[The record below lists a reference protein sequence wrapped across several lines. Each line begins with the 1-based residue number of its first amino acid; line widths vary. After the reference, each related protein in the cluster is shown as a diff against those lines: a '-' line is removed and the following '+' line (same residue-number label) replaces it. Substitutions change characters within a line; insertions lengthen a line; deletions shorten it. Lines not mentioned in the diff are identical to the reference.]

1 MEARLYI
8 VFFAH
13 FFSPHLFN
21 RSPDFR
27 NLPHAPPYCKRSSI
41 QKTKEE
47 TTEAKDFLRRKHETV
62 RPQAP
67 EYRRKPDFSQKELVS
82 VLAMTEPEIMFTDS
96 SKFKKGEMDHGKRQ
110 KRTVQTRKTATMA
123 FRHHLRNPP
132 DFHWSNHSLIYARNS
147 LFKKSV

>member
-1 MEARLYI
+1 M
-8 VFFAH
+8 
-13 FFSPHLFN
+13 
-21 RSPDFR
+21 
-27 NLPHAPPYCKRSSI
+27 I

-96 SKFKKGEMDHGKRQ
+96 SKFKKGEWIMENDKKEPFKHAKLQQWLFVIICAILLIFIGAI
-110 KRTVQTRKTATMA
+110 TA
-123 FRHHLRNPP
+123 
-132 DFHWSNHSLIYARNS
+132 
-147 LFKKSV
+147 